1 MSLPRCLELATF
13 LTNEWSLASEVCE
26 DMNIKSK
33 RLKELA
39 AQARKRGLEI
49 EREDGKIRLSFGTSI
64 DQVRFAVV
72 SQTLTS

>member
-13 LTNEWSLASEVCE
+13 LTNEWNLALEVCE